1 MADPPSLVPIYNEI
15 FSSLSLEDK
24 YSNDLWITIVAIA
37 ITFIIVIY
45 FFANNIIRSQKANW
59 ENNKCSPLH
68 MPFAGVINSADGT
81 NDAEF
86 AKNNFD
92 DCINNLNNSLNAD
105 VQKPIKN
112 IFSVFGDMFGV
123 AASILSGFISFVTY
137 LFDML
142 VKLFM
147 AVLLKIQLVLKE
159 NTYVFENI
167 LSFINTLSAIITSL
181 FNTIILLIDSVKLI
195 FYMAAL
201 SFLVVGVLPSIV
213 AVALAIII
221 LIAIIIICYLL
232 SWIPFMQ
239 WIWGALIPA
248 PALTL
253 VTALLYM
260 IIVILLFTI
269 FKKFAIGV
277 LNKTV
282 GD

>member
-1 MADPPSLVPIYNEI
+1 
-15 FSSLSLEDK
+15 
-24 YSNDLWITIVAIA
+24 
-37 ITFIIVIY
+37 
-45 FFANNIIRSQKANW
+45 
-59 ENNKCSPLH
+59 

-147 AVLLKIQLVLKE
+147 AVLLKIQLVHKE

-167 LSFINTLSAIITSL
+167 LSFINTLGAIITSL

-201 SFLVVGVLPSIV
+201 SFLVVGVIPSIV
-213 AVALAIII
+213 AVALAIIV
-221 LIAIIIICYLL
+221 LMFAIILAL
-232 SWIPFMQ
+232 FFW
-239 WIWGALIPA
+239 WLWGSLVA
-248 PALTL
+248 PLTL
-253 VTALLYM
+253 TLITALLYM
-260 IIVILLFTI
+260 IMVVLLFTI